1 MTMTRTM
8 TMTKTI
14 PLQEKTNSESPNP
27 PATLARI
34 LEINRRLIQPEERMS
49 LQIADRLWCE
59 EGKPCTVP
67 ELSRCVER
75 ALRLCV
81 SEGILY
87 APVLLL
93 RKKSLDRGTWR
104 PALPQRHATQHFSA
118 TQRCSAT
125 SPAATQK
132 PAASMK
138 ENSGSGSPGESCARC
153 GNTGLYTSPD
163 GMTGYLCPCGAYMRN
178 LKASRAAARA

>member
-1 MTMTRTM
+1 MTV
-8 TMTKTI
+8 TKAI
-14 PLQEKTNSESPNP
+14 PLRETDSQVSSNA
-27 PATLARI
+27 PATLVRL
-34 LEINRRLIQPEERMS
+34 LEINRKLVQQEEQMS
-49 LQIADRLWCE
+49 LLIADRLWCE

-67 ELSRCVER
+67 ELSRCIER
-75 ALRLCV
+75 TLRLCV

-104 PALPQRHATQHFSA
+104 PAWPQHRATPHLSA
-118 TQRCSAT
+118 AQRCSAT
-125 SPAATQK
+125 NTSATQQ

-138 ENSGSGSPGESCARC
+138 ENSAAGSPGESCARC

-163 GMTGYLCPCGAYMRN
+163 GMTGFLCPCGAYMRN
-178 LKASRAAARA
+178 LKASRAATGA